1 MISTEFWLRNSGLKN
16 HYRFTE
22 TEGAIMK
29 DVKTIKVT
37 SDDLHEGKW
46 DDSISNTAAGENASP
61 QLSWDWV
68 QGAGEYVI
76 YMIDEYDTDFW
87 LHWRAY
93 GILDNYHAHGE
104 EFAEEVFNEYVGP
117 YPPEGVHEYVV
128 YVFALKGPASS
139 YPGNFDAESVSVD
152 VVREG
157 LDQAEDGGDGNIL
170 AEGSIKG
177 TYAAV

>member
-1 MISTEFWLRNSGLKN
+1 
-16 HYRFTE
+16 
-22 TEGAIMK
+22 MK

-46 DDSISNTAAGENASP
+46 DDSISNTDAGENASP
-61 QLSWDWV
+61 QLSWERV
-68 QGAGEYVI
+68 PGAEEYVI
-76 YMIDEYDTDFW
+76 YMIDEYDTDYW

-93 GILDNYHAHGE
+93 GILDFYHAHGE

-128 YVFALKGPASS
+128 YVFALKGPAAS
-139 YPGNFDAESVSVD
+139 YPGNFDAESVSAEE
-152 VVREG
+152 VRKG
-157 LDQAEDGGDGNIL
+157 LDRSEDDEEGNIL
-170 AEGSIKG
+170 AEGSISG